1 MAYRS
6 DGERGTSG
14 APGPGPAPAPAAVG
28 NRTRARAAELLER
41 SGRTYAQEAGI
52 TLRNTPSPLY
62 RLLVLS
68 TLLSAR
74 IGTPIAMAAARELSA
89 AGWRTPRAM
98 SEASWQEIVDA
109 LGRAHY
115 RRYDESTATAL
126 GASARLLDERW
137 HGDLR
142 RLRAEADGDPKRV
155 RELLQEFRGIGPTGA
170 EIFCREAQGIWPEL
184 RPAFDRRALAGAREA
199 ELPGDPRRLA
209 ALVEAPDLPR
219 LAAAL
224 VRTTL

>member
-1 MAYRS
+1 MAYRRHGNGTTL
-6 DGERGTSG
+6 DGPAT
-14 APGPGPAPAPAAVG
+14 GPAPATA
-28 NRTRARAAELLER
+28 RTRARAAELLER

-62 RLLVLS
+62 RLLVLT

-74 IGTPIAMAAARELSA
+74 IGTPIAMAAARELSS

-126 GASARLLDERW
+126 GASARLLDQRW

-142 RLRAEADGDPKRV
+142 RLRAEANGDPQRI
-155 RELLQEFRGIGPTGA
+155 RALLQEFRGIGPTGA

-184 RPAFDRRALAGAREA
+184 RPAFDRRALDGAREA
-199 ELPGDPRRLA
+199 DLPGDPRRLA
-209 ALVEAPDLPR
+209 TLVEAPDLPR